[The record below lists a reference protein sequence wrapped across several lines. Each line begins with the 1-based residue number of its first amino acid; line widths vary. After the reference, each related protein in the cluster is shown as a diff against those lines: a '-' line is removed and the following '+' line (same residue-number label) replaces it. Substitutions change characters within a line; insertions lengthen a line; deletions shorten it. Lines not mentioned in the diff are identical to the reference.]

1 MGVPNC
7 PVDTWRTIAGQFED
21 TLWRLLNYFKWFVTL
36 SSSVLH
42 DRDIDRDITEKQTQS
57 RQIGRCG
64 F

>member
-21 TLWRLLNYFKWFVTL
+21 TLRRLLNYFKWFVTL

-57 RQIGRCG
+57 RQIECCG
-64 F
+64 C